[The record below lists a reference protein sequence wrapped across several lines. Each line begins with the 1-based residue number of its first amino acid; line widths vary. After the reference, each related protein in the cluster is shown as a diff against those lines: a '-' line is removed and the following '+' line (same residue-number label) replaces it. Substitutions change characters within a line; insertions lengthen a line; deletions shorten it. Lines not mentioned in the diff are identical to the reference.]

1 MSIRARCTQSQD
13 ALFTLCC
20 REFSSWFESRG
31 NLERVPPRV
40 FQTFESCHLRTDI
53 AWHDFSC
60 SQNRVSAK
68 TRKCTATPA
77 ADTRGTSSWRQ
88 VEKRTKENAKE
99 KKTLM
104 QRCPLNPLHE
114 QRRIKKKS
122 IVSCSD
128 LIPSYYGS
136 FLPSQEMHKMHTW
149 RSTVVVLHRV
159 SRRLQRKTFVICVS
173 AGYFAGWGT
182 FSGVDLFYRKLMVSS
197 KRGNT

>member
-1 MSIRARCTQSQD
+1 MSTYTTSKLTLATICLLLRLLALPAARQWDHWTNANRWTCLYVAALDWESWFIKFSELGDFVTKQGWKKVASNSQFRSRYSRRVWEKGCNRNFVMSIRARCAQSQD

-31 NLERVPPRV
+31 NLQRVPPRV

-77 ADTRGTSSWRQ
+77 SDTRGTSSWRQ

-99 KKTLM
+99 KK
-104 QRCPLNPLHE
+104 R
-114 QRRIKKKS
+114 
-122 IVSCSD
+122 
-128 LIPSYYGS
+128 
-136 FLPSQEMHKMHTW
+136 
-149 RSTVVVLHRV
+149 
-159 SRRLQRKTFVICVS
+159 
-173 AGYFAGWGT
+173 
-182 FSGVDLFYRKLMVSS
+182 
-197 KRGNT
+197 